1 MSVIRNLSIGV
12 SAIIAASAADAQT
25 VITEPVPNELDGVV
39 RAQYIK
45 PGDVSPEE
53 YEALLKE
60 AEKVKKFQQSQG
72 QTVYSP
78 GSTSE
83 NTKTPSAQ
91 PRIELFEAPVSQEVT
106 LEIPDYSQPASRSHE
121 VVKGDTLYSIS
132 KRYGV
137 TLNDLK
143 AANGLEDNKIKLG
156 QLLII
161 PGTSTSRVMESIATK
176 TPTTL
181 VRTVEPIPA
190 GNIYAVLPGDTLYGI
205 SRQACISVADL
216 SSMNNL
222 GGNTNLKPG
231 QKLTLPGGHC
241 LK

>member
-1 MSVIRNLSIGV
+1 MSVIRKLSIGV
-12 SAIIAASAADAQT
+12 SAIIVASAAHAQT
-25 VITEPVPNELDGVV
+25 VISEPVPDELDGVV

-45 PGDVSPEE
+45 PGDVSAEE

-78 GSTSE
+78 GRATE

-106 LEIPDYSQPASRSHE
+106 LEIPDYSQPASRSHA